1 MGGARIALILQI
13 REVLFKFLH
22 LKEKEQG
29 YTLNKATINK
39 IKREIDVPWIG
50 KIINVICNDRLSLE
64 MFELHYDKLFLVAE
78 EPQDT
83 SKLRDFTKKPLK
95 GITGINE

>member
-1 MGGARIALILQI
+1 MKSKRKLTKEERYILDHMGGARIALILQI
-13 REVLFKFLH
+13 RDVLFKCLH

-50 KIINVICNDRLSLE
+50 KIINVIYKRRNGNDIMFSSERLWICLSTL
-64 MFELHYDKLFLVAE
+64 L
-78 EPQDT
+78 
-83 SKLRDFTKKPLK
+83 
-95 GITGINE
+95 I